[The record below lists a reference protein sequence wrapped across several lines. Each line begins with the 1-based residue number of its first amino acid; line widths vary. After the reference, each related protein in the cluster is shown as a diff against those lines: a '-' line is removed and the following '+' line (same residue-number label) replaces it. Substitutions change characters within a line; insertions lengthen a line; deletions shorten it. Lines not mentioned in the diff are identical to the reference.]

1 MAPQQTTMEVY
12 HLENDFLKMEVL
24 NYGAIIKRLRLKIN
38 HGADQ
43 DLVVGLKSPEDYLN
57 DAWFLGACL
66 GPFAGRI
73 QEDKILETSQA
84 TKASH
89 DKAPH
94 ILLHGGDQSYAKQ
107 FWTMEN
113 IQSGPA
119 ASICL
124 SHTQIV
130 ETKHEAL
137 ENKKTPLNAKS
148 ETDVYLKSHESTTI
162 KTFVTY
168 SLVNSELRITYHST
182 SSIPKVFNLSNH
194 SYFTLDNATDISEY
208 ELCIKAHFYLETNT
222 SLLPTGKL
230 IPTPESTYDF
240 RKPTQIGHTTLDTPF
255 VLEKKYHGKEKGAS
269 VDSQKNESA
278 EKAASIDSQKS
289 ESVEKVASVYSQKS
303 TIFLEVFTD
312 QEVIVCFTPKE
323 FPGICFET
331 QGFPDA
337 PNHPNFKTIR
347 IDKNNPYTQETHY
360 KFSLKT
366 NPFNA

>member
-1 MAPQQTTMEVY
+1 MV
-12 HLENDFLKMEVL
+12 
-24 NYGAIIKRLRLKIN
+24 
-38 HGADQ
+38 
-43 DLVVGLKSPEDYLN
+43 
-57 DAWFLGACL
+57 
-66 GPFAGRI
+66 
-73 QEDKILETSQA
+73 
-84 TKASH
+84 
-89 DKAPH
+89 
-94 ILLHGGDQSYAKQ
+94 
-107 FWTMEN
+107 
-113 IQSGPA
+113 
-119 ASICL
+119 
-124 SHTQIV
+124 TQIV
-130 ETKHEAL
+130 GTKHEDL

-269 VDSQKNESA
+269 VDSQK
-278 EKAASIDSQKS
+278 S

-360 KFSLKT
+360 KFSLKPIHLT
-366 NPFNA
+366 HKP